1 MLMAH
6 PDYGTK
12 EVDDE
17 WQHKFIA
24 HGWEVI
30 KTREQVEAEI
40 REEVE
45 AKIRA
50 EIMAESNNEIKPTE
64 TEEYYP
70 KRGRPFKQR

>member
-1 MLMAH
+1 MLMSH
-6 PDYGTK
+6 PEYGVK

-24 HGWEVI
+24 NGWEVI

-50 EIMAESNNEIKPTE
+50 EISNEIKPTE
-64 TEEYYP
+64 TQDYYP
-70 KRGRPFKQR
+70 KRGRPFKQG